1 MASVRT
7 TILVLLFY
15 WLNSGEFG
23 GGVMAQASPQT
34 SQTSVTV
41 TAPLNPVKQGDILSV
56 HCKVER
62 HSTSNTVQI
71 ARQRDSESDKK
82 SLTTDNIITEEKEN
96 RMFIAKRLLKDSST
110 VFFLSITDV
119 TRDDEAEYSCNVIQG
134 ISNIIAE
141 EKVKIKIQYFPEEG
155 PTCES
160 SPAMPIKVLERELVI
175 LNCTSPIGNPAVDV
189 TWIKTGGDQTPFQT
203 KGVSSDTAY
212 STLELH
218 PTLADNDNSIYQCEV
233 RSNVFRGNDYVHR
246 CHIGPFEV
254 VYNPT
259 TPPPTRIT
267 TTPSPVLTT
276 PYRPPITPVL
286 PEECKEFCRLE
297 QEPTIFYWTIAT
309 VIAGILAIVFLIM
322 GIIILIKYC
331 MALHSARAERGRG
344 SRGRPSLVPPGEE
357 VDAGVEFRRDD
368 NRVYMSLD
376 RSGRVQAEP
385 LYQARGELVG
395 AHYIL
400 TPTRGDD
407 GQQQYIVTPTRDRP
421 STSQTEAVYQ
431 GGVVLERPVIGT
443 PIRGELE
450 RQYIAGY
457 PGMSGERQQYIA
469 TQVRGE
475 GDRPQYIATPIR
487 GSELGAIGPQ
497 YSATPGTPHGT
508 PHGTPK
514 RGEGESER
522 PQYIATPALSEG
534 ERQYIVTPSQGGGM
548 ERHYLDTPTLPPRRY
563 RSQYV

>member
-1 MASVRT
+1 MATVRT

-23 GGVMAQASPQT
+23 GGVMAQSSSQKN
-34 SQTSVTV
+34 SQTSVKV
-41 TAPLNPVKQGDILSV
+41 TAPLNPVKEGDILSV

-62 HSTSNTVQI
+62 YQTTNQKVLIS
-71 ARQRDSESDKK
+71 RKRDDETTET
-82 SLTTDNIITEEKEN
+82 SLTTNNIITEDKNN

-110 VFFLSITDV
+110 VFFLSVTDIT
-119 TRDDEAEYSCNVIQG
+119 RADEAEYSCNVMENVYNLVAQD
-134 ISNIIAE
+134 S
-141 EKVKIKIQYFPEEG
+141 VKIQIQYFPKEG
-155 PTCES
+155 PTCAS
-160 SPAMPIKVLERELVI
+160 SPVMPIEVLERELVI
-175 LNCTSPIGNPAVDV
+175 LNCTSPVGNPAVDV
-189 TWIKTGGDQTPFQT
+189 TWIKTGDHQTPVQE
-203 KGVSSDTAY
+203 KGASGDIVY
-212 STLELH
+212 STLKLY
-218 PTLADNDNSIYQCEV
+218 PTLADHETSIYQCEV
-233 RSNVFRGNDYVHR
+233 RSNVFRGENNVNR
-246 CHIGPFEV
+246 CHIGPFKV
-254 VYNPT
+254 IFNPT
-259 TPPPTRIT
+259 TPPPTRLT

-276 PYRPPITPVL
+276 PYRPTSPPVM

-344 SRGRPSLVPPGEE
+344 SRGRPSLVPAAEE

-385 LYQARGELVG
+385 LYQARGEIVG

-421 STSQTEAVYQ
+421 GTSQTEAVYQ

-450 RQYIAGY
+450 RQQYIAGH

-487 GSELGAIGPQ
+487 GPELGAIGPQ

-508 PHGTPK
+508 PK
-514 RGEGESER
+514 RGEGEIER
-522 PQYIATPALSEG
+522 QQYIATPALSEG